1 MNGDV
6 LIEVDPQDRQ
16 RILII
21 GGTGHVGAA
30 LSLHLAE
37 RGHQVTVTGR
47 RPVLLSDPRIR
58 TVLLDLAQP
67 DLDKGIG
74 PQDTVILSPWVATGA
89 TSSNWVTELI
99 NHMADLRMRS
109 VIYFS
114 SMWVYGKPLRGNI
127 SELMEARPADAYGIG
142 HRANEQVLAAEGSRL
157 GLDITLLRMSN
168 LVGADPLYS
177 ERLKVSFTHEMAAM
191 AIQDCRIVLRSAPST
206 PRNLL
211 ARSRLHHDIDAILQ
225 RVESP
230 GRIEILNAGGDQTT
244 TVGAFA
250 RRIANA
256 ATEYHGHAIPIEHP
270 EDQEDKVDFVLE
282 SEKVRS
288 LAGPYPNDLDR
299 EISMVFD
306 DVLSTITGEQ

>member
-1 MNGDV
+1 MNGDF
-6 LIEVDPQDRQ
+6 LTEVDSEDRQ

-30 LSLHLAE
+30 LGLHLAG

-58 TVLLDLAQP
+58 TVLLDLAQL
-67 DLDKGIG
+67 DLDKEIG
-74 PQDTVILSPWVATGA
+74 PQDTVILSPWVASGA
-89 TSSNWVTELI
+89 TSNNWMAELI
-99 NHMADLRMRS
+99 NQMSDFQIRS

-127 SELMEARPADAYGIG
+127 SELMEAQPADAYGSA
-142 HRANEQVLAAEGSRL
+142 HRANEQVLAAEGDRL

-168 LVGADPLYS
+168 LVGADPLYPK
-177 ERLKVSFTHEMAAM
+177 RTKVSFTHEMAAM

-250 RRIANA
+250 RRIAKV
-256 ATEYHGHAIPIEHP
+256 ATEYHGYDIPIEHP

-288 LAGPYPNDLDR
+288 LAGPCPNDLDR

-306 DVLSTITGEQ
+306 DVLSTVVGEK